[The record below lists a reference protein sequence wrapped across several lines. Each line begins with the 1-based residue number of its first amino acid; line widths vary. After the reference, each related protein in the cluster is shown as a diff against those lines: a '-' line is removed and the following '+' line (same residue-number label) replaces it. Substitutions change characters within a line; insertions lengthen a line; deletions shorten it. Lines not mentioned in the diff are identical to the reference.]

1 MDTLSALLSSL
12 LSSKLVIQSPYF
24 SSSSLLLRRYL
35 LFLLHILL
43 SLFSLLLSLLLAPS
57 RSDSSPK
64 PAAQPEGTR
73 AARALS
79 HVLAVVARV
88 PVASRKYELVRSLAE
103 RILDDNLRFGVAGV
117 NRGALS
123 EAFGRTLRR
132 LEAAVAGESGVEALV
147 GKVSRWWWSATA
159 GEEERKGGGAAA
171 EKMAAEL
178 MWLGKKMAECG
189 AVEEAVERWSAAAGL
204 GCRAVA
210 AEPRI
215 QVALVRVAV
224 FLFKHANSKQF
235 EGCQGGGQEEEEDKR
250 ANCDCWMAM
259 LTSWLPL
266 LCRASNGTDAPVLSG
281 REKAEMVRVLEEMIE
296 KLTWEQQEEVLA
308 LWLHNFTLCPDS
320 DWPNLESCYT
330 RWYSESRKL
339 LM

>member
-1 MDTLSALLSSL
+1 MDTLTAL

-43 SLFSLLLSLLLAPS
+43 SLFSLLLSLLLGPS
-57 RSDSSPK
+57 SSDSSPK
-64 PAAQPEGTR
+64 PAAQPEGT
-73 AARALS
+73 RALS

-103 RILDDNLRFGVAGV
+103 RILEDNLRFGVAGV

-147 GKVSRWWWSATA
+147 GKVSRWWWTATA

-204 GCRAVA
+204 GRRAVA

-235 EGCQGGGQEEEEDKR
+235 EGCQGGVEEEEEEKR
-250 ANCDCWMAM
+250 ANCDCGIAM